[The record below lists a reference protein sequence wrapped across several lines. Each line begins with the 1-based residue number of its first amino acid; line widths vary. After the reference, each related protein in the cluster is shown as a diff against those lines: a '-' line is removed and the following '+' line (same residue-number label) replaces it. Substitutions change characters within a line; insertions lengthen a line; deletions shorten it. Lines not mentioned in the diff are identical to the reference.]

1 MHVSRTLKI
10 VGIGAILVILGVIA
24 VWYFLY
30 SAPQERVINEPRFGP
45 QGGTVV
51 VFDERT
57 SLYDFAYRLEQYGV
71 VRSASVF
78 LSVIQK
84 FGLEKK
90 MRQGT
95 YVFTENAHVFHI
107 AKRVSTGAYGYT
119 PIKVTIPEGFTT
131 FAIASS
137 VPQKLVD
144 ITADEFIEASQG
156 MEGYLFPDTYFLYP
170 YATSSELIHLM
181 RKNFDRKIKQLS
193 TEIAS
198 SGKSI
203 ADIITMASIIEK
215 EVQTPEDKALVSGLF
230 WNRIARGMPLQA
242 DSTLTYV
249 TGRGSDTL
257 LISDL
262 RQDSEFNSYTRKG
275 LPPTPISNPGMVSIR
290 AALAPATST
299 YLFFL
304 SDMKGKTHFSNTY
317 AEHLRLKQK
326 YLPW

>member
-1 MHVSRTLKI
+1 MHVSRTIKI
-10 VGIGAILVILGVIA
+10 VGVVAILIILGVIA

-30 SAPQERVINEPRFGP
+30 SAPRERVINEPRFRP

-51 VFDERT
+51 VFDEQT
-57 SLYDFAYRLEQYGV
+57 SLSNFAYRLEQYGV
-71 VRSASVF
+71 VRSARVF

-90 MRQGT
+90 MHQGT

-144 ITADEFIEASQG
+144 ITTDEFIEASQG

-181 RKNFDRKIKQLS
+181 RKNFDRKMKQLS

-257 LISDL
+257 LLSDL

-290 AALAPATST
+290 AALSPATST